1 MAAIAQPLR
10 VLAPVARRL
19 GARPDP
25 AGARRFYDVVVV
37 IWMAWVFDAVNN
49 LGPVRQRLAEH
60 DGARVL
66 DVERSLHLAPEL
78 ALNTWLAAHH
88 LLSEIVVFWYVNVHG
103 AVTFAVF
110 GWLWW
115 RRPSLLPPL
124 RAALLVTTPVALAA
138 FWTLPVAPPRM
149 LTSAG
154 YVDLVAAV
162 HHVPVWQ
169 GGAVA
174 LDANQLAALPSLHI
188 AWAVWAAVALWR
200 VTSRGWLRCL
210 AVVYPLVTLFAVMA
224 TGNHYLADG
233 LLGAAI
239 ATLGVVGADRV
250 WARRRARAAPGL
262 GCAPTA
268 VATEGAAATTR

>member
-1 MAAIAQPLR
+1 MAAIAQPLS

-25 AGARRFYDVVVV
+25 AGARRFYDVLLVV
-37 IWMAWVFDAVNN
+37 WMAWVFDAVNN

-60 DGARVL
+60 DGASVL

-115 RRPSLLPPL
+115 RRPGLLPPL
-124 RAALLVTTPVALAA
+124 RAALLVTTLVALAA
-138 FWTLPVAPPRM
+138 FWSLPVAPPRM

-188 AWAVWAAVALWR
+188 AWAVWAAFAVWR
-200 VTSRGWLRCL
+200 VSSRSWLRCL
-210 AVVYPLVTLFAVMA
+210 AVVYPFVTMFAVMA

-233 LLGAAI
+233 VMGAAI
-239 ATLGVVGADRV
+239 AALAVLGADRL
-250 WARRRARAAPGL
+250 WARRRARVAPGRM
-262 GCAPTA
+262 CAPTA
-268 VATEGAAATTR
+268 VAAERAATTR

>member
-1 MAAIAQPLR
+1 MT
-10 VLAPVARRL
+10 LAPAARRL
-19 GARPDP
+19 GMRPAP
-25 AGARRFYDVVVV
+25 GGARRWWDLLLVV
-37 IWMAWVFDAVNN
+37 WMAWIFDAVNN

-60 DGARVL
+60 DGAALL
-66 DVERSLHLAPEL
+66 DAERSLHAAPEL

-115 RRPSLLPPL
+115 RRPDLLPPL
-124 RAALLVTTPVALAA
+124 RTALVLTTAAGLAI
-138 FWTLPVAPPRM
+138 FWSLPVAPPRM
-149 LTSAG
+149 LTSSG

-169 GGAVA
+169 GGATA
-174 LDANQLAALPSLHI
+174 LDANQLSAMPSLHI

-200 VTSRGWLRCL
+200 LSPRLWLRGL
-210 AVVYPLVTLFAVMA
+210 AVAYPVATMFAVMA

-233 LLGAAI
+233 VIG
-239 ATLGVVGADRV
+239 GVITALAVLGADRL
-250 WARRRARAAPGL
+250 WARRRARAATEQV
-262 GCAPTA
+262 CPT
-268 VATEGAAATTR
+268 